1 MSLLLANREIVLTES
16 YKEALNGEDAN
27 ILNIPKDWP
36 ELSSGRPK
44 FRFWMSAA
52 RKEHYLDCVATQQSI
67 FDDPIKADALGL
79 NALYEQIPSFDPMAR
94 WTLREERRVQRKIN
108 GQVLILNILS
118 SFFFRTNGV
127 GLSISFIA
135 FTIIKNSPSAKAVFV
150 AFIVLILLLSLAAI
164 LLQLNLPHV
173 ADPRRLVGA
182 CLLVIGLGSIAQYW
196 TSNIFM
202 LLLAVAILVLGSSAR
217 DFSDCCMKSFY
228 TFQGYE
234 RIGDWDAPESALVDL
249 MFTLVSYKIISIGP
263 AGDPTTTWRRIW
275 VVYGLSSCILSIL
288 YLYLMPPS
296 PLEVS
301 SYKVLRKWFTSREL
315 TIMVNRIFRDNP
327 FYVNSP
333 ERKIRPKSKSVM
345 RNMLDLQPSLSEL
358 ANLFHLYHRYTF
370 A

>member
-1 MSLLLANREIVLTES
+1 MSIILPHCEVILTES
-16 YKEALNGEDAN
+16 DKEALNGEDVN

-36 ELSSGRPK
+36 ELSSGPSK

-79 NALYEQIPSFDPMAR
+79 NSLYEQIPSFDPKAR

-108 GQVLILNILS
+108 VQVLILHVFPLS
-118 SFFFRTNGV
+118 S
-127 GLSISFIA
+127 L
-135 FTIIKNSPSAKAVFV
+135 NSPSEKAVLV
-150 AFIVLILLLSLAAI
+150 TLIVTILLVSLAVI
-164 LLQLNLPHV
+164 LPRYLSHV
-173 ADPRRLVGA
+173 ANPRRLVST

-202 LLLAVAILVLGSSAR
+202 LLLAVAIYALGCYASY
-217 DFSDCCMKSFY
+217 FSHCCTKSFY
-228 TFQGYE
+228 TFQGHMKIE
-234 RIGDWDAPESALVDL
+234 DWGAPESALVDL
-249 MFTLVSYKIISIGP
+249 MFTLVSYKVISIGP
-263 AGDPTTTWRRIW
+263 AGDPTIWRRIW

-288 YLYLMPPS
+288 FIYLMPPT
-296 PLEVS
+296 PLELS

-315 TIMVNRIFRDNP
+315 TIMVNRIVRDNP

-358 ANLFHLYHRYTF
+358 AKFVSFISSIYICVSLMN
-370 A
+370 